1 MYDVAEIVLVV
12 SPLLR
17 IRGWI
22 SSQFRRFSQG
32 SLLCSIHTNGT
43 PTYPTDTF
51 LLPDA
56 GFARRLSHLFLA
68 LAGRFLALRHKTGK
82 ASGS

>member
-32 SLLCSIHTNGT
+32 SLLCSIHTIGT

-51 LLPDA
+51 LLPDT
-56 GFARRLSHLFLA
+56 GFAW
-68 LAGRFLALRHKTGK
+68 K
-82 ASGS
+82 